1 MEDYQEVKYG
11 GVKAAEKNEKES
23 EEQIE
28 LRLGRCFERIKFKYK
43 GVFLKDIEDKQKRDI
58 VRRIRAIDRKN
69 KKNLKEQKEK
79 EINNNKKEISNTSK
93 FVKKYGN
100 EKMARMIIGLI
111 KTKNATEEQINKI
124 AQFYGV
130 DLGKI
135 QNIKEEN
142 ER

>member
-69 KKNLKEQKEK
+69 KKNLKEQK
-79 EINNNKKEISNTSK
+79 KKEIDKNATSNTIK
-93 FVKKYGN
+93 FIKKYGN

>member
-69 KKNLKEQKEK
+69 KKNLKEQK
-79 EINNNKKEISNTSK
+79 KKGIDKNATSNTIK
-93 FVKKYGN
+93 FIKKYGN